1 MEVLA
6 LILGWENARR
16 RVDAVVALVA
26 ILDLEN
32 ACSRVDVV
40 SF

>member
-16 RVDAVVALVA
+16 RVDAVVA